1 MPFTSKELF
10 EGFEYQQKQIDKLK
24 QDYEKLKLWSDLRDQ
39 YMQELIDSLSDTVDK
54 ILSVVNIPQ
63 ELEEELPRVIA
74 VIRENEAAATELP
87 ADISEL

>member
-10 EGFEYQQKQIDKLK
+10 EGFEYQQKQIDKLQ
-24 QDYEKLKLWSDLRDQ
+24 QDYEKLRLWSDLRDQ

-74 VIRENEAAATELP
+74 VIRENEAAAAELP

>member
-10 EGFEYQQKQIDKLK
+10 EGFEYQQKQIDKLQ

-39 YMQELIDSLSDTVDK
+39 YMQELIDSLSETVDK